1 MESADLIRRLIAEVP
16 GAEDVVFS
24 THCHND
30 LGMATA
36 NSLAA
41 VAGGATDDV
50 TCVVLRS
57 VLE

>member
-1 MESADLIRRLIAEVP
+1 MLRERVP
-16 GAEDVVFS
+16 GADEIIFS

-41 VAGGATDDV
+41 VEAGARQIECTINGWASARATP
-50 TCVVLRS
+50 RWKRW
-57 VLE
+57 